1 MGELDLDR
9 DDRPRTAQ
17 PPPVDTPGAESV
29 HEVTARHLRGQG
41 LDALA
46 DDLVERGAYG
56 LRKYRQTLQVESP
69 RDHVADAYEEA
80 LDAVAY
86 LAAEVLRVREHPGSG
101 TGVELALL
109 DEAIRFADRLR
120 FVLDDPARK
129 R

>member
-1 MGELDLDR
+1 MGHLDTDR

-17 PPPVDTPGAESV
+17 PPPVDTPGAASV
-29 HEVTARHLRGQG
+29 HEIVAVELDSIG

-46 DDLVERGAYG
+46 ADLRERAAYG
-56 LRKYRQTLQVESP
+56 LRKYKQTLQVDSP

-86 LAAEVLRVREHPGSG
+86 LGAEVERTQARPDDVP
-101 TGVELALL
+101 TLL
-109 DEAIRFADRLR
+109 LWEAVRFADRLR
-120 FVLDDPARK
+120 SHLADPAR